1 MISIIAAA
9 ALNGVIGSDGRIPWN
24 IPEDMAY
31 FRNITYGGAVIMGRR
46 TYDEICRPLAGRLN
60 IVVTSDKNYKK
71 DGISV
76 ADSLAKAVGIAKN
89 SGKENIFLCGGARI
103 YREGID
109 IADRIYLTVINKDY
123 EGDVFFPDISDT
135 DFELISSEK
144 CLTADIVFN
153 VYDRKVANA
162 EGNCILKQNYR

>member
-9 ALNGVIGSDGRIPWN
+9 ALNGVIGAGGRIPWN
-24 IPEDMAY
+24 IPEDTAY

-46 TYDEICRPLAGRLN
+46 TYDEIGRPLKGRLN

-76 ADSLAKAVGIAKN
+76 ADSLEKAIGIAKS
-89 SGKENIFLCGGARI
+89 SGKENIFLCGGAGI

-109 IADRIYLTVINKDY
+109 IADRIYLTVINKEYD
-123 EGDVFFPDISDT
+123 GDVFFPDIIDT
-135 DFELISSEK
+135 DFELVSSEK
-144 CLTADIVFN
+144 CPTADIVFN
-153 VYDRKVANA
+153 VYDRKITKSEASDIV
-162 EGNCILKQNYR
+162 L

>member
-9 ALNGVIGSDGRIPWN
+9 ALNGVIGAGGRIPWN

-46 TYDEICRPLAGRLN
+46 TYDEIGRPLKGRLN

-76 ADSLAKAVGIAKN
+76 ADSLAKAIEIAKG
-89 SGKENIFLCGGARI
+89 SGKENIFLCGGAGI

-109 IADRIYLTVINKDY
+109 IADRIYLTVISKEYD
-123 EGDVFFPDISDT
+123 GDVFFPDISDT
-135 DFELISSEK
+135 DFELVSSEK
-144 CLTADIVFN
+144 CPTADIVFN
-153 VYDRKVANA
+153 VYDRKIKKSEASDVV
-162 EGNCILKQNYR
+162 L